1 MSAWLELEYTK
12 SNEHLC
18 KYELALQYSSY
29 SGADH
34 ISLLSVTGLQSASTL
49 FKNNIF
55 VSDSFLWMEKSK
67 PLSCLGIGAGF
78 FFVDF
83 IFIESNFRFTAERQ
97 VCHKSV
103 VKLWPMAL
111 SSASLTL
118 FRGSSSKT
126 AHFHG
131 GWLEA
136 SYPLHMDISP
146 LKWHDCP

>member
-49 FKNNIF
+49 FKTIF
-55 VSDSFLWMEKSK
+55 
-67 PLSCLGIGAGF
+67 LSRTVFCGWRNPSRLAAWELGLVF